1 MLHCPCRREETAKR
15 VSSSVDVAILS
26 RPVFNLGV
34 IAFLYTYLNKLYL
47 RIFYCSKIY
56 TGCLKRVLR
65 KLIIVEIL
73 HHHLSCELIL
83 QLKNVYLE
91 DSTFFIMTPNQ
102 PNFGVT
108 ITLTDKIQSVSKK
121 THFKEM
127 CDFNPKKVTIGSGV
141 DQNKKLP
148 SFWPIGQKNDLFQ
161 WNSLTT

>member
-108 ITLTDKIQSVSKK
+108 ITLALTRYRVFQKK
-121 THFKEM
+121 LILRKCVILTL
-127 CDFNPKKVTIGSGV
+127 
-141 DQNKKLP
+141 KKLP
-148 SFWPIGQKNDLFQ
+148 LALALIKTKNCHLFDP
-161 WNSLTT
+161 LVKK

>member
-1 MLHCPCRREETAKR
+1 MTGVMLHCPCRREETTKR

-108 ITLTDKIQSVSKK
+108 ITLHSGAFKHGRVGFWRNRDKYHVW
-121 THFKEM
+121 TY
-127 CDFNPKKVTIGSGV
+127 T
-141 DQNKKLP
+141 
-148 SFWPIGQKNDLFQ
+148 
-161 WNSLTT
+161 